1 MRRAVRAPLR
11 ARPGRP
17 PSGAR
22 SSVRPRRRRGRRA
35 SIRRGALRPARD
47 TLPRRRRDRARS
59 AATRLRVSGSSTAST
74 RASSPARTWTASAPW
89 PASGR
94 ISAGSN
100 RCPTSA
106 ARPRRSSPQ
115 AARTTASRFRSPRLR
130 SRVSMFPRK
139 GSIESVGSSA
149 SSWARRRAEA
159 VPMRIPGRSSDRAAE
174 RVARVV
180 AHEVGADGQPGRVTR
195 GHVLR
200 GVDGGVDPPVEQ
212 GLLELLDEDAAV
224 ADLAEGATSVAVAGG
239 RDRHERDLPPR
250 GTEPLGDQRGL
261 RQREPAAAGA
271 EPEKHYSSGSR
282 RSNR

>member
-17 PSGAR
+17 PSDAR

-47 TLPRRRRDRARS
+47 TLPRRRRHRARS
-59 AATRLRVSGSSTAST
+59 ASTRLRVSGSSTAST

-89 PASGR
+89 PASGS

-115 AARTTASRFRSPRLR
+115 AARTTASSFRSPRLR

-139 GSIESVGSSA
+139 RLDRECR
-149 SSWARRRAEA
+149 ARARAA
-159 VPMRIPGRSSDRAAE
+159 GPGAAPRPCRSRIPGRSS
-174 RVARVV
+174 VAPQSASRGSSRD
-180 AHEVGADGQPGRVTR
+180 EVGADGQPGRVGR

-200 GVDGGVDPPVEQ
+200 GVDGGVDAPVEQ
-212 GLLELLDEDAAV
+212 GLLELLDEDAARRRSRRR
-224 ADLAEGATSVAVAGG
+224 GYGG
-239 RDRHERDLPPR
+239 RGR
-250 GTEPLGDQRGL
+250 
-261 RQREPAAAGA
+261 
-271 EPEKHYSSGSR
+271 R
-282 RSNR
+282 RS